1 MKEST
6 QTFTYAA
13 APGSYLAIVSV
24 FCFMMPLELGVIA
37 LLLQGLVSNG
47 AVKLALFVVLALFV
61 LFVLAKLLVPLWTK
75 HHVDKTSVLLR
86 YGIDFK
92 ASIPRAAIA
101 AAQPAREKIVIP
113 SARYE
118 AKSRRIV
125 IAFSDKGQVLLRL
138 DQAYPFRVG
147 LFGGGLADQ
156 VLLSVD
162 QREAFLA
169 ALGSPA
175 ASAPAS
181 HEMAQTPLEAVSQL
195 GSSESRMLPG
205 FAPAR
210 QFPEPATLALRVE
223 GLTRRYADFTA
234 VDNLNLAL
242 RRGEIYGF
250 LGANGAGKTTTMKML
265 VGLLQPDAGR
275 VWIAGHDM
283 WREPL
288 AAKAVLGYVAD
299 RALLYERLTGREF
312 LAFLAQVR
320 GIPQREA
327 SERIA
332 TLLDLLELTHQ
343 ADRLCGTYSYGMK
356 RKVALAGALLHQP
369 AVLIL
374 DEPLNGLDPLS
385 ARRLKDLFV
394 ELAARDTAIFL
405 STHDLATAEAVCHRV
420 GIIHQGRLLIE
431 GSTQELRQA
440 ATAPDLETVFLNL
453 VAGQQQEEVA
463 L

>member
-1 MKEST
+1 MKESNR
-6 QTFTYAA
+6 TFTYAA
-13 APGSYLAIVSV
+13 TPGSYLAVVSV
-24 FCFMMPLELGVIA
+24 FCFMIPLETGVLA
-37 LLLQGLVSNG
+37 LLLQGFVSNG
-47 AVKLALFVVLALFV
+47 VVKLALFAVLGVFV
-61 LFVLAKLLVPLWTK
+61 LFVLIKLLVPLRTK

-92 ASIPRAAIA
+92 ASIPRAAIVS
-101 AAQPAREKIVIP
+101 AQPAREKIAIP

-138 DQAYPFRVG
+138 DRAYPFRVG

-162 QREAFLA
+162 QRDAFLA

-181 HEMAQTPLEAVSQL
+181 HETAQVPREAV
-195 GSSESRMLPG
+195 GISESRALSSPVTS
-205 FAPAR
+205 R
-210 QFPEPATLALRVE
+210 HSPEPATLAIRVE
-223 GLTRRYADFTA
+223 GLTRRYVDFTA

-242 RRGEIYGF
+242 RQGEIYGF

-265 VGLLQPDAGR
+265 VGLLQPGAGR

-327 SERIA
+327 NERIA

-356 RKVALAGALLHQP
+356 RKVALAGALLHRP

-385 ARRLKDLFV
+385 ARRLKDLFA
-394 ELAARDTAIFL
+394 ELAARGTAIFL

-453 VAGQQQEEVA
+453 VAEQQEGVA
-463 L
+463 V

>member
-6 QTFTYAA
+6 GTFTYAA
-13 APGSYLAIVSV
+13 TPGSYLAIVSV
-24 FCFMMPLELGVIA
+24 FCFMVPLETGVLA
-37 LLLQGLVSNG
+37 LLLQGLVANG
-47 AVKLALFVVLALFV
+47 AVKLALFVTLGVFV
-61 LFVLAKLLVPLWTK
+61 LFILAKLCMPLWTK
-75 HHVDKTSVLLR
+75 HHVDETSLLLR

-92 ASIPRAAIA
+92 ASIPRAAIVS
-101 AAQPAREKIVIP
+101 AQPAREKVTIP

-118 AKSRRIV
+118 AKSHHVV

-138 DQAYPFRVG
+138 DRAYPFRVG
-147 LFGGGLADQ
+147 LFDGGLADQ

-162 QREAFLA
+162 QRDAFLA
-169 ALGSPA
+169 ALGFPA
-175 ASAPAS
+175 ASVLAS
-181 HEMAQTPLEAVSQL
+181 HETAQAPQEAASKS
-195 GSSESRMLPG
+195 GSSEIRALSS
-205 FAPAR
+205 FVPAR
-210 QFPEPATLALRVE
+210 QSPEPAALAIRVE

-234 VDNLNLAL
+234 VNNLNLAVSY
-242 RRGEIYGF
+242 GEIYGF

-265 VGLLQPDAGR
+265 VGLLEPGAGR

-288 AAKAVLGYVAD
+288 AAKAGLGYVAD

-320 GIPQREA
+320 GMPQHEA
-327 SERIA
+327 GERIA
-332 TLLDLLELTHQ
+332 ILLDLLELSPQ
-343 ADRLCGTYSYGMK
+343 ADQLCGTYSYGMK
-356 RKVALAGALLHQP
+356 RKVALAGALLHRP

-385 ARRLKDLFV
+385 ARRLKDLLA
-394 ELAARDTAIFL
+394 ELAARGTAIFL

-431 GSTQELRQA
+431 GRTQELRQA

-453 VAGQQQEEVA
+453 VAEQQQEVA

>member
-1 MKEST
+1 
-6 QTFTYAA
+6 
-13 APGSYLAIVSV
+13 
-24 FCFMMPLELGVIA
+24 
-37 LLLQGLVSNG
+37 
-47 AVKLALFVVLALFV
+47 
-61 LFVLAKLLVPLWTK
+61 
-75 HHVDKTSVLLR
+75 
-86 YGIDFK
+86 
-92 ASIPRAAIA
+92 
-101 AAQPAREKIVIP
+101 
-113 SARYE
+113 
-118 AKSRRIV
+118 
-125 IAFSDKGQVLLRL
+125 
-138 DQAYPFRVG
+138 
-147 LFGGGLADQ
+147 
-156 VLLSVD
+156 
-162 QREAFLA
+162 
-169 ALGSPA
+169 
-175 ASAPAS
+175 
-181 HEMAQTPLEAVSQL
+181 
-195 GSSESRMLPG
+195 MLPG